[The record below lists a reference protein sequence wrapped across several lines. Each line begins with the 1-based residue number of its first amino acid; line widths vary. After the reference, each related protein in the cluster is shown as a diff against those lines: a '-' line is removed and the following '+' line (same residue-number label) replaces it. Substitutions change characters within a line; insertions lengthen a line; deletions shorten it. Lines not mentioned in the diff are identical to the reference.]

1 MGYHGTPTC
10 EVNFDG
16 AVGYLVGS
24 ENKGMLH
31 MFTFMNTARLGV
43 ALQGVNSAEKSF
55 QYALNYAKERRAF
68 R

>member
-10 EVNFDG
+10 EVNFED
-16 AVGYLVGS
+16 ARGYLVGS

-43 ALQGVNSAEKSF
+43 AMQGVNAAEKSF
-55 QYALNYAKERRAF
+55 QYALKYAKERRAF

>member
-10 EVNFDG
+10 EIHFDG
-16 AVGYLVGS
+16 ATGYLIGTES
-24 ENKGMLH
+24 RGMSH

-43 ALQGVNSAEKSF
+43 ALQGVNAAEKSF
-55 QYALNYAKERRAF
+55 QYALKYAKERRAF